1 MEIDI
6 VFRIAAVGILVA
18 VLNQVLI
25 RAGREVQAMMTT
37 LAGLVVVLFWIIG
50 YISQLFETVQTMFQL
65 SGGDRLEISKIITL
79 GLVGT
84 VFAVLLKKENPQIAM
99 LVAAATGILIFLLLC
114 APLGNLISLLQETA
128 EKAGVGEGYFGI
140 VLKVIGIAYLTQFG
154 AQLCADAG
162 ESAIAS
168 KIELAG
174 KVLMMTAAAPVLTGL
189 LEMVMGL
196 V

>member
-1 MEIDI
+1 M
-6 VFRIAAVGILVA
+6 
-18 VLNQVLI
+18 
-25 RAGREVQAMMTT
+25 
-37 LAGLVVVLFWIIG
+37 
-50 YISQLFETVQTMFQL
+50 
-65 SGGDRLEISKIITL
+65 EISKLIAL

-114 APLGNLISLLQETA
+114 APLGTLVSLLKETA

-140 VLKVIGIAYLTQFG
+140 VLTVIGIAYLTQFG

>member
-1 MEIDI
+1 M
-6 VFRIAAVGILVA
+6 
-18 VLNQVLI
+18 
-25 RAGREVQAMMTT
+25 
-37 LAGLVVVLFWIIG
+37 
-50 YISQLFETVQTMFQL
+50 
-65 SGGDRLEISKIITL
+65 EISKIIAL

-84 VFAVLLKKENPQIAM
+84 VFSVLLKKENPQIAM
-99 LVAAATGILIFLLLC
+99 LTAAATGILIFLMLC
-114 APLGNLISLLQETA
+114 SPLGELMALLRETA
-128 EKAGVGEGYFGI
+128 KQAGVGEGYFGI

-189 LEMVMGL
+189 LETVMGL

>member
-1 MEIDI
+1 M
-6 VFRIAAVGILVA
+6 
-18 VLNQVLI
+18 
-25 RAGREVQAMMTT
+25 
-37 LAGLVVVLFWIIG
+37 
-50 YISQLFETVQTMFQL
+50 
-65 SGGDRLEISKIITL
+65 EISKIIAL

-99 LVAAATGILIFLLLC
+99 LVAAATGILIFLMLC
-114 APLGNLISLLQETA
+114 LPLGNLIALLRETA
-128 EKAGVGEGYFGI
+128 EEAGVGSGYFAI

-162 ESAIAS
+162 EGAIAA

-174 KVLMMTAAAPVLTGL
+174 KILMMTAAAPVLTGL

>member
-1 MEIDI
+1 MEMG
-6 VFRIAAVGILVA
+6 RIIA
-18 VLNQVLI
+18 
-25 RAGREVQAMMTT
+25 
-37 LAGLVVVLFWIIG
+37 
-50 YISQLFETVQTMFQL
+50 
-65 SGGDRLEISKIITL
+65 L

-99 LVAAATGILIFLLLC
+99 LVAAITGILIFGMIC
-114 APLGNLISLLQETA
+114 VPLGNLIALLRETA
-128 EKAGVGEGYFGI
+128 EQAGVGNGYFAV

-162 ESAIAS
+162 EGAVAA

-174 KVLMMTAAAPVLTGL
+174 KILMMTAAAPVLMGL

>member
-1 MEIDI
+1 M
-6 VFRIAAVGILVA
+6 
-18 VLNQVLI
+18 
-25 RAGREVQAMMTT
+25 
-37 LAGLVVVLFWIIG
+37 
-50 YISQLFETVQTMFQL
+50 
-65 SGGDRLEISKIITL
+65 EISKIISL
-79 GLVGT
+79 GLIGT
-84 VFAVLLKKENPQIAM
+84 VFAVLLKKENPQISM
-99 LVAAATGILIFLLLC
+99 LVAVVVGVLIFLMLC
-114 APLGNLISLLQETA
+114 EPLGGLILLLKETA
-128 EKAGVGEGYFGI
+128 EQAGVEEGYFGI

-162 ESAIAS
+162 ESAVAA

>member
-1 MEIDI
+1 M
-6 VFRIAAVGILVA
+6 
-18 VLNQVLI
+18 
-25 RAGREVQAMMTT
+25 
-37 LAGLVVVLFWIIG
+37 
-50 YISQLFETVQTMFQL
+50 
-65 SGGDRLEISKIITL
+65 EISKIIAM

-84 VFAVLLKKENPQIAM
+84 VFSVLLKKENPQIAM
-99 LVAAATGILIFLLLC
+99 LVAAATGILIFLFLCEPLRNLLF
-114 APLGNLISLLQETA
+114 LLQETA
-128 EKAGVGEGYFGI
+128 EKAGVGEGYFAI

-154 AQLCADAG
+154 SQLCADAG